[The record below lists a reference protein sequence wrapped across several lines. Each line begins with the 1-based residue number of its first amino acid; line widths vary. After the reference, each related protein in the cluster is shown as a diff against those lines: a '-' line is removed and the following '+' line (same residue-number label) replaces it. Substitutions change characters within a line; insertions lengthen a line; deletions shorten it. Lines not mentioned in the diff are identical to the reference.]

1 MSAETIPD
9 FLAEQRDVAPEEL
22 QGLVLEFED
31 FWERKLWHQLTEA
44 LLKFFR
50 DPRSAPQRLPFY
62 KVFILKFADK
72 INQLKLVELALPA
85 SEGCQGKSL
94 CLPLIDSLSR
104 HPPLDSSSQLA
115 RQPGEALILGGVDQ
129 EGR

>member
-1 MSAETIPD
+1 MMSADTIPD
-9 FLAEQRDVAPEEL
+9 FLAEQRDAAPEEL

-44 LLKFFR
+44 LLKFFQ
-50 DPRSAPQRLPFY
+50 DPRSEPQRLPFY

-85 SEGCQGKSL
+85 AEGCDGKP
-94 CLPLIDSLSR
+94 LPPHYTIDHLRSTPNSHIHQMTRRSSLSCR
-104 HPPLDSSSQLA
+104 P
-115 RQPGEALILGGVDQ
+115 
-129 EGR
+129 

>member
-1 MSAETIPD
+1 MNVETIPD
-9 FLAEQRDVAPEEL
+9 FLAEQRDAAPEEL

-50 DPRSAPQRLPFY
+50 DDRSAPQRLQFY

-85 SEGCQGKSL
+85 SEGCRGKP
-94 CLPLIDSLSR
+94 LPFFAFICPSTLGSHAHSR
-104 HPPLDSSSQLA
+104 F
-115 RQPGEALILGGVDQ
+115 R
-129 EGR
+129 

>member
-1 MSAETIPD
+1 MSIETIPD
-9 FLAEQRDVAPEEL
+9 FLAEQRDAAPEEL

-50 DPRSAPQRLPFY
+50 DPRSAPQRLQFY
-62 KVFILKFADK
+62 KVFILKFADR

-85 SEGCQGKSL
+85 STGCRGKP
-94 CLPLIDSLSR
+94 LPLSVF
-104 HPPLDSSSQLA
+104 P
-115 RQPGEALILGGVDQ
+115 ILPSP
-129 EGR
+129 RFSCLHLP